1 MVAVK
6 HATIL
11 IIVDG
16 LALVFDVSKADRHLT
31 IGIEIIPVLA
41 KVFLALSHFTSYGV
55 KIVGSA
61 VKLLPA
67 VKHVAILVIVDGLI
81 LIFKVSK
88 ARRHLTVCKVIP
100 VTINV
105 LLTLSHFPGHG
116 VKVVGSVVKLL
127 PAVKHVA
134 VLIIVD
140 GLILIFKVS
149 KACRHLAIFKVI
161 PVTAQALLTGS
172 HRS

>member
-1 MVAVK
+1 M
-6 HATIL
+6 
-11 IIVDG
+11 
-16 LALVFDVSKADRHLT
+16 LV
-31 IGIEIIPVLA
+31 
-41 KVFLALSHFTSYGV
+41 
-55 KIVGSA
+55 
-61 VKLLPA
+61 
-67 VKHVAILVIVDGLI
+67 
-81 LIFKVSK
+81 FKVSK

-105 LLTLSHFPGHG
+105 LLTLSHFPGYG
-116 VKVVGSVVKLL
+116 VKVVGSAVKLL
-127 PAVKHVA
+127 PTVKHVA